1 MNHQIMRCDW
11 LRISSVPAK
20 ITSKFSP
27 SLSLSL
33 SLSTDMTNSGG
44 KLMYLFSE
52 GRLKQ

>member
-11 LRISSVPAK
+11 FRISSVPAK
-20 ITSKFSP
+20 ITSEF
-27 SLSLSL
+27 SLSL